1 MLRRKAWITEGA
13 HRPYPMPDAP
23 YIMHQIW
30 EDLLF
35 LHYRVDPARLRQ
47 LVPPQLELDL
57 WTPPG
62 SAGSPA
68 EAYVAVVPFRMRG
81 IRPRFLPAVPWLSAF
96 AELNVRTYVRV
107 GDRPGVYF
115 FSLDAANPVGVFLGR
130 RGFHLPYQ
138 NARMRCDAIANPDMP
153 ADARPDFEDG
163 ADARWLDYESV
174 RTHRG
179 SPAAEFRGR
188 YGPTAPVELTLPG
201 TLVHWLTER
210 YCLYSIDPR
219 GRVHR
224 GEIHHRP
231 WPLQSA
237 GAAVTTDTMCGSH
250 GIALESS
257 AVDSPLLHFARSME
271 VIVWPTQIVG

>member
-1 MLRRKAWITEGA
+1 MPTSPVIPAD
-13 HRPYPMPDAP
+13 RP
-23 YIMHQIW
+23 Q
-30 EDLLF
+30 
-35 LHYRVDPARLRQ
+35 
-47 LVPPQLELDL
+47 
-57 WTPPG
+57 
-62 SAGSPA
+62 
-68 EAYVAVVPFRMRG
+68 AYVGVVAFKMRG
-81 IRPRFLPAVPWLSAF
+81 VRPNWSPPIPWLSNF
-96 AELNVRTYVRV
+96 LELNVRTYVKV
-107 GDRPGVYF
+107 NGQPGVYF

-138 NARMRCDAIANPDMP
+138 NARMRCDAIANPNTP
-153 ADARPDFEDG
+153 ADPRPKFEDES
-163 ADARWLDYESV
+163 DASWLDYESV

-188 YGPTAPVELTLPG
+188 YGPTAPVELAQPG
-201 TLVHWLTER
+201 TLEHWLTER

-237 GAAVTTDTMCGSH
+237 AAEIESDTMCAGH
-250 GIALESS
+250 GIDLDPS
-257 AVDSPLLHFARSME
+257 AVASPLLHFARSIE